1 MLSSNIFNKN
11 LLHFI
16 SNDNLNYNINDRR
29 KLYLN
34 ILYINNEDLWKKAK
48 IKYGAGYTS
57 TNY

>member
-34 ILYINNEDLWKKAK
+34 ILYK
-48 IKYGAGYTS
+48 
-57 TNY
+57 